1 MPLGLSRSMKTALS
15 VLTFV
20 VMSTHA
26 ATAAEPTTLTR
37 FEVDEPVRH
46 AIYTEL
52 AGAGVTAAFSINYDH
67 FFEDNFSLRL
77 GYGVS
82 AYFFAPIMG
91 AVGASH
97 GAIVTANYFVGDG
110 PTRFEVGAGLS
121 VVEATSGTPFDLE
134 VADNI
139 YVVPNAFVG
148 VRYTPRDGGM
158 LVRAGLTLSHA
169 WGAPFSFGLGG
180 AF

>member
-1 MPLGLSRSMKTALS
+1 MKTALT
-15 VLTFV
+15 VITFV
-20 VMSTHA
+20 VMSTTA
-26 ATAAEPTTLTR
+26 ATATEPTTVTR
-37 FEVDEPVRH
+37 LEVDAPVRH

-52 AGAGVTAAFSINYDH
+52 AGAGVTASFSINYDH

-82 AYFFAPIMG
+82 AYFLVPVMG
-91 AVGASH
+91 GVGASH
-97 GAIVTANYFVGDG
+97 GAIVTANYFVGEG
-110 PTRFEVGAGLS
+110 PTRFEIGAGLS
-121 VVEATSGTPFDLE
+121 VVEASSATPFDLE
-134 VADNI
+134 VANNI

-148 VRYTPRDGGM
+148 VRYTPLDGGVV
-158 LVRAGLTLSHA
+158 VRAGLTLSHA